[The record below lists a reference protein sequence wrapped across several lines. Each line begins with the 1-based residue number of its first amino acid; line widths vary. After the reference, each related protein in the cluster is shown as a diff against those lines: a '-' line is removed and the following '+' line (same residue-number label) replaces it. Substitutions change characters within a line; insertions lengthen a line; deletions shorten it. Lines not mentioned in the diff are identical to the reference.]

1 MEPGSGDAASGHA
14 AVAPLSPTG
23 AACGSWTLDSNA
35 GDEAA
40 PEVGSLSAGFS
51 CRPRG
56 SISTSTG
63 TTCASASLASGSG
76 GAPGGGGLGALGV
89 EQRRLSYSPT
99 AAATAQRSASPKM
112 LERVQQYGEGRRA
125 MSGHERGHDSSAD
138 EVYLQAKLKYHRAVA
153 QARVQAQAS
162 STSFAL
168 PSREDSMESCLV
180 DMLHP
185 PTHVLPPAFFI
196 RLPFNLGDGDGAD
209 EGRQSSLGFIFTVCN
224 TMMGATLMTLPWG
237 FQSAGL
243 LTGAVL
249 TVIFGIVAFYTSS
262 LILDWGLCASSN
274 PYEDFGDLCEAYLG
288 RWAKQLANLTS
299 VVIITG
305 AAACYHVLMA
315 TNVQAVTEALA
326 AASQTEVHFFCCGDG
341 NFQYAFASLLVG
353 ACLLPLLMVRDVA
366 KLAAVGSYG
375 VLALLYNVAFLV
387 LSSFLAIFEVDR
399 STWGSV
405 KLAGSVDDVGVFV
418 GMMGV
423 SLFVHSVL
431 LPIAAGHSKVHS
443 APGVVKRDLG
453 IAYALAVLFYVIV
466 GMVPAAAFELR
477 RWQELP
483 QNVLLADNF
492 SAIGALVGRSAL
504 VLQIGIVYPILAA
517 VMRRQLFGG
526 LLGRPELGPRGMAL
540 YGLAL
545 VGLTTTVSAVYPKPG
560 SVVGY
565 VGTYTAVVY
574 VLWLPILVHLAA
586 VRKSGQRLGLTLLLH
601 GGMAVVGTVVLL
613 MQFVV

>member
-1 MEPGSGDAASGHA
+1 MMNANADNAEVTAAARVNTHDVFEANILPDGTSGTVCGKPGVH
-14 AVAPLSPTG
+14 
-23 AACGSWTLDSNA
+23 
-35 GDEAA
+35 
-40 PEVGSLSAGFS
+40 EVGSLPDDDASSLTGTSATVVGAA
-51 CRPRG
+51 RG
-56 SISTSTG
+56 SNPLDDEFSPR
-63 TTCASASLASGSG
+63 SASNESPKSSGRVSVSPEPRRTSAASMASS
-76 GAPGGGGLGALGV
+76 ALGV
-89 EQRRLSYSPT
+89 QVAVESRRTS
-99 AAATAQRSASPKM
+99 AA
-112 LERVQQYGEGRRA
+112 
-125 MSGHERGHDSSAD
+125 SSVISLPGA
-138 EVYLQAKLKYHRAVA
+138 VHTVPGVA
-153 QARVQAQAS
+153 Q
-162 STSFAL
+162 
-168 PSREDSMESCLV
+168 
-180 DMLHP
+180 
-185 PTHVLPPAFFI
+185 
-196 RLPFNLGDGDGAD
+196 
-209 EGRQSSLGFIFTVCN
+209 GRQSSLGFIFTVCN

-477 RWQELP
+477 RWQVP